1 MFSRCYFFFSNVF
14 SSFKTTF
21 FSTISLSFG
30 YNRSLSNAS
39 KTFEKMVSSGLT
51 NNGTS
56 VTGDKILMEN
66 WENILNY
73 FQWKEEPP
81 SDFFKQNTW
90 ILYGYFGI
98 CIHGFVMNAF
108 LVILLF
114 RLWLTIKRMIFYRR
128 LPDFK

>member
-1 MFSRCYFFFSNVF
+1 
-14 SSFKTTF
+14 
-21 FSTISLSFG
+21 
-30 YNRSLSNAS
+30 
-39 KTFEKMVSSGLT
+39 MVSSGLT

-56 VTGDKILMEN
+56 VTGDKIMMEN

-128 LPDFK
+128 LPEFK